1 MAKIFIS
8 YSRSDAN
15 TVSTIID
22 RLNTAG
28 HEVWVD
34 RIGIRGGEKWRQ
46 QIVHAIEESDVIV
59 LVLSK
64 NSIAS
69 DNVRKEIDLAEGSK
83 IQIIPLLLQQVDIPA
98 SIKYQLAGIQQID
111 LYTSFER
118 GLQDL
123 LDAIGEEQRAAPAR
137 IEERKPFRPFDGWH
151 PSNRAVFLSLAGIVV
166 LGGILGAFLFKDSI
180 FPPPVELKKSEPIQT
195 LTLAATTPAPS
206 PPAPTSPTPTTAV
219 PTTAVPTT
227 AVPTSIAEAGLIAFN
242 SSRAG
247 NNDVYVMNIDGSG
260 VTRITHGPYD
270 ERVPAWSPDGRQIA
284 YQSNEGGSYNLTVY
298 NLDTGRARQV
308 TSTDCNDYNPVWS
321 PDGEW
326 LAFYSDCDGNREIY
340 VIRSDGS
347 GRDQLTHTSSIN
359 NWFPNWSPDGKQIT
373 FSSNRSGRY
382 EVYIMNADGSG
393 VRALALGCVSAF
405 SPDGQYLVFAQYC
418 TDTGQIYLIRADGT
432 GLRTLLEEENNANPS
447 WSPDGEWVLFQSERT
462 GDEEIF
468 MIRLDGSELKQLT
481 FDPGRDSAPVW
492 QPVPVPFPEGM
503 RAKVRDGETLTA
515 GYLSSPPQ
523 IDGRLDEWR
532 LPRVPVTAVVFEEAN
547 HSGPADLSAEL
558 MLGWDEGY
566 LYIALD
572 IRDDRY
578 VQNATGDKLFQGDYI
593 DILLDTELE
602 ADFSDEKLSDDDFQ
616 IGLSLGS
623 DLRAPENYLWY
634 PINRKGEKTGL
645 KFAGLLTLRGYT
657 VEIAIPWKIF
667 LLEPLS
673 GGIYGFALSI
683 GDDDLVDINRLETMV
698 STVPNRKLT
707 NPTTWGN
714 LSLEKAP

>member
-1 MAKIFIS
+1 MICPYCHQEHPDGALFCPITGQKIMPADVTCPRCAKTSPADVRFCP
-8 YSRSDAN
+8 YCGQVLGE
-15 TVSTIID
+15 TVSPGPVYTGPAQKP
-22 RLNTAG
+22 AG
-28 HEVWVD
+28 LRWL
-34 RIGIRGGEKWRQ
+34 
-46 QIVHAIEESDVIV
+46 AASAAV
-59 LVLSK
+59 LV
-64 NSIAS
+64 
-69 DNVRKEIDLAEGSK
+69 V
-83 IQIIPLLLQQVDIPA
+83 
-98 SIKYQLAGIQQID
+98 
-111 LYTSFER
+111 
-118 GLQDL
+118 
-123 LDAIGEEQRAAPAR
+123 
-137 IEERKPFRPFDGWH
+137 
-151 PSNRAVFLSLAGIVV
+151 LSLAAAAVYW
-166 LGGILGAFLFKDSI
+166 ALFRQQAPLEPAGLEQPASSLT
-180 FPPPVELKKSEPIQT
+180 EQGEPISKPGQSAAVPIDTAPEEPLSEQAQLTETMPVPKASTPNATASST
-195 LTLAATTPAPS
+195 LTNTPSPTITPSPAEVLITATAEPAATQ
-206 PPAPTSPTPTTAV
+206 PPAVLPTAPEPTT
-219 PTTAVPTT
+219 
-227 AVPTSIAEAGLIAFN
+227 IAEAGLIAFN
-242 SSRAG
+242 SNRAG
-247 NNDVYVMNIDGSG
+247 NNDIYVMNIDGSG
-260 VTRITHGPYD
+260 VTRITHSPYD

-321 PDGEW
+321 PEGEW

-347 GRDQLTHTSSIN
+347 GRRQLTHTSSIY
-359 NWFPNWSPDGKQIT
+359 NWFPNWSPDGRQIT

-393 VRALALGCVSAF
+393 VRALGRGCVSAF